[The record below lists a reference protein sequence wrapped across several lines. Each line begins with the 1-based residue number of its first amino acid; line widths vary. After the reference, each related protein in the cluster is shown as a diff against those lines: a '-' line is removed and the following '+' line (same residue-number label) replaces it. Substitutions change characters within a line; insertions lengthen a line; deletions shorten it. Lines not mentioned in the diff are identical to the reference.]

1 MDPFSDMLGGIRAE
15 RAAVNRAALEPA
27 WKIRF
32 GDGAP
37 LTMLTIV
44 SGRGRLVLHDG
55 TEHPVASGDT
65 AIVRGPEPFHLADAD
80 AALDGVGRTY
90 LISCFDR
97 EADCEPKQDANGS
110 TTLVVGA
117 YRDLRPRHERLL
129 RALPPV
135 LLLHEAVDD
144 VLWLRALDEALAY
157 RARPGGQ
164 ALVDRVLDWGLICTL
179 SCWFDEQG
187 PQAPKW
193 YLGALDPVVG
203 PALEAI
209 HRRPRE
215 RWNVGGLAAA
225 AGVSR
230 AHFAKRFTEVMGQ
243 PPLAYLTE
251 WRMCL
256 AEDLLTDPD
265 RTVAAVAKEVGYAD
279 PFAFST
285 AFKRLHGMSPKD
297 FRNRA
302 SVPAEPGGLAP
313 AR

>member
-15 RAAVNRAALEPA
+15 RAAVSRAALEPS

-32 GDGAP
+32 EDGAP
-37 LTMLTIV
+37 LTMLTVV
-44 SGRGRLVLHDG
+44 SGRGRLVAHDG
-55 TEHPVASGDT
+55 TEHEIASGGT
-65 AIVRGPEPFHLADAD
+65 AIVRGPEPFHLADATV
-80 AALDGVGRTY
+80 DGIGRTY

-97 EADCEPKQDANGS
+97 DGECEPRQDADGS

-135 LLLHEAVDD
+135 IVLEEAVED
-144 VLWLRALDEALAY
+144 VLWLQALDDALA
-157 RARPGGQ
+157 RRSGPGGG
-164 ALVDRVLDWGLICTL
+164 ALIDRVLDWGLICTL
-179 SCWFDEQG
+179 SCWFDQQG
-187 PQAPKW
+187 ATAPDW
-193 YLGALDPVVG
+193 YLGALDPVAG

-215 RWNVGGLAAA
+215 RWTVGGLAAVA
-225 AGVSR
+225 SVSR
-230 AHFAKRFTEVMGQ
+230 AHFAKRFTEVMGR

-256 AEDLLTDPD
+256 AEDLLADPD
-265 RTVAAVAKEVGYAD
+265 LPVAEVAREVGYAD

-285 AFKRLHGMSPKD
+285 AFKRLYGMSPKA
-297 FRNRA
+297 FRTPEVA
-302 SVPAEPGGLAP
+302 
-313 AR
+313 